1 MRNFL
6 CTLALVC
13 TASIAGSALVGCS
26 AAPSSE
32 SSRASLVTAAN
43 EAVSTFE
50 SNDPSLAGKIADAY
64 AYAVFPDAGKGGFII
79 GGGGAHGV
87 VYRNGSQVG
96 WAGFTTV
103 TIGAQIGGQGYSMLI
118 LFQNQ
123 AAFDNFKAGGPEGS
137 ATASGVAVEAG
148 ASENADYRNGVMIF
162 TDNMKG
168 LMGEA
173 SVGGSTF
180 NYMPLD

>member
-1 MRNFL
+1 MRTLL
-6 CTLALVC
+6 CSLALAC
-13 TASIAGSALVGCS
+13 SATLVATSVTGCS
-26 AAPSSE
+26 AAPSSASDRSALASAASGSL
-32 SSRASLVTAAN
+32 SS
-43 EAVSTFE
+43 FE
-50 SNDPSLAGKIADAY
+50 SNDPTLAGKIADAY

-87 VYRNGSQVG
+87 VYRDGMQVG

-118 LFQNQ
+118 LFENQ
-123 AAFDNFKAGGPEGS
+123 AAFDNFKAGGLKGS

-148 ASENADYRNGVMIF
+148 AAANAGYRNGVMIF
-162 TDNMKG
+162 CDNMKG

>member
-1 MRNFL
+1 MRLNCSLAAL
-6 CTLALVC
+6 CGGVLLAAATLGGCNAAPES
-13 TASIAGSALVGCS
+13 ASSRSALAAEAKS
-26 AAPSSE
+26 ALA
-32 SSRASLVTAAN
+32 
-43 EAVSTFE
+43 TFE
-50 SNDPSLAGKIADAY
+50 SNDPSLEAKVDDAY

-87 VYRNGSQVG
+87 VYRNGVQVG

-118 LFQNQ
+118 LFQND
-123 AAFDNFKAGGPEGS
+123 AAFENFRAGGLKGS

-148 ASENADYRNGVMIF
+148 AAANAGYRNGVMIF
-162 TDNMKG
+162 CDNMKG

-180 NYMPLD
+180 SYMPVD

>member
-1 MRNFL
+1 MKQFF
-6 CTLALVC
+6 CSLALAC
-13 TASIAGSALVGCS
+13 SASIVGTTLVGCS
-26 AAPSSE
+26 AAPSSA
-32 SSRASLVTAAN
+32 SDRSSLVTAAN
-43 EAVSTFE
+43 EALSTFE
-50 SNDPSLAGKIADAY
+50 SNDPTLAGKIADAY

-87 VYRNGSQVG
+87 VYRDGAQVG

-123 AAFDNFKAGGPEGS
+123 AAFDNFKAGGLKGS

-148 ASENADYRNGVMIF
+148 AAANAGYRNGVMIF
-162 TDNMKG
+162 CDNMKG

-180 NYMPLD
+180 TYEAVD

>member
-1 MRNFL
+1 MRHFL
-6 CTLALVC
+6 CSLALAC
-13 TASIAGSALVGCS
+13 SASIVATSVVGCS
-26 AAPSSE
+26 AAPSSA
-32 SSRASLVTAAN
+32 SDRSSLVTAAAN
-43 EAVSTFE
+43 SISSFEA
-50 SNDPSLAGKIADAY
+50 NDPTLAGKIADAY

-87 VYRNGSQVG
+87 VYRDGAQVG

-118 LFQNQ
+118 LFENA
-123 AAFDNFKAGGPEGS
+123 AAFDNFKNGGLKGS

-148 ASENADYRNGVMIF
+148 AAANAGYRNGVMIF
-162 TDNMKG
+162 CDNMKG

-173 SVGGSTF
+173 SIGGSSF
-180 NYMPLD
+180 NYMAAD

>member
-1 MRNFL
+1 MRTLLCSLAIISSATFL
-6 CTLALVC
+6 ST
-13 TASIAGSALVGCS
+13 SIVGCS
-26 AAPSSE
+26 AAPSSA
-32 SSRASLVTAAN
+32 SDRSSLVAAAGN
-43 EAVSTFE
+43 SLSNFE

-103 TIGAQIGGQGYSMLI
+103 TIGAQIGGQGYSVLI
-118 LFQNQ
+118 LFENA
-123 AAFDNFKAGGPEGS
+123 AAFDNFKAGGLKGS

-148 ASENADYRNGVMIF
+148 AAENAGYRNGVMIF
-162 TDNMKG
+162 CDNMKG